1 MAKLN
6 AAFRSQAVI
15 EFDLSGNVV
24 WANENFL
31 ATIGYGLSEIV
42 GRHHS
47 MFVDETDR
55 GAGYDAFWAAL
66 RAGEYQAAVFK
77 RIAKDKREIWL
88 QASYNPLIGRNGKP
102 YGVIKFAT
110 DVTRQEVK
118 RADADGKLSALDR
131 AQGIIEFDVG
141 GTVLAANANFLAVV
155 GYGLGEIVGRHHS
168 LFMPAEER
176 DGRDYELFW
185 QTLRSG
191 RFQAAEYRRIA
202 RDGHD
207 IYLQASYNP
216 VFDAAGRL
224 VKVVKFATD
233 VTAAVNERMRRAE
246 LQGEIDRVATAVSD
260 TARQAETA
268 AKAARDA
275 SDNTQS
281 VSAGAE
287 ELASSVGEISQQV
300 ARALQVTRNAVE
312 QANATSGVI
321 TGLAAA
327 AQRIGDVVTLISG
340 IASQTNLLALNATI
354 EAARAGQAGRG
365 FAVVA
370 SEVKA
375 LASQSARATE
385 EIRDQIGQMQSAAQ
399 EAAAAITGIAGTI
412 GHVNEIS
419 GAISAA
425 VEEQSAVAQEIST
438 SMQAMSGAVTEIGAA
453 MEQIAGTTQAL
464 DAATRQVREAAFQM
478 AA

>member
-1 MAKLN
+1 MAMDVFRFGKIMAKLN

-155 GYGLGEIVGRHHS
+155 GYGLGEIVGSITACSCPR
-168 LFMPAEER
+168 
-176 DGRDYELFW
+176 
-185 QTLRSG
+185 RSG
-191 RFQAAEYRRIA
+191 
-202 RDGHD
+202 
-207 IYLQASYNP
+207 
-216 VFDAAGRL
+216 
-224 VKVVKFATD
+224 
-233 VTAAVNERMRRAE
+233 TAATTNYSGRPCGPAGSRPPSTAASPGTATTSTCRRAT
-246 LQGEIDRVATAVSD
+246 IRSSTPP
-260 TARQAETA
+260 
-268 AKAARDA
+268 
-275 SDNTQS
+275 
-281 VSAGAE
+281 AGW
-287 ELASSVGEISQQV
+287 
-300 ARALQVTRNAVE
+300 
-312 QANATSGVI
+312 
-321 TGLAAA
+321 
-327 AQRIGDVVTLISG
+327 
-340 IASQTNLLALNATI
+340 
-354 EAARAGQAGRG
+354 
-365 FAVVA
+365 
-370 SEVKA
+370 
-375 LASQSARATE
+375 
-385 EIRDQIGQMQSAAQ
+385 
-399 EAAAAITGIAGTI
+399 
-412 GHVNEIS
+412 
-419 GAISAA
+419 
-425 VEEQSAVAQEIST
+425 
-438 SMQAMSGAVTEIGAA
+438 
-453 MEQIAGTTQAL
+453 
-464 DAATRQVREAAFQM
+464 
-478 AA
+478 